1 MPELNKDRIFN
12 ESSKKVLM
20 REYENL
26 KKDYTK
32 MNALKYK
39 ALYENASLSF
49 ILENSRYI
57 FSEPMRGIDFYK
69 SIMENATIPFHCME
83 EEYNKVSTYL
93 YENKDNMSNTQIE
106 MYEDLVSM
114 MEKKYSSMKNSIKLY
129 TAMMENTDNVM
140 KYYDFLYEVKS
151 NKKHDCNDIE
161 GIMTESENYN
171 LMDCIN
177 IISEV
182 PELYSTLYKYVE
194 AAYVEEASKADDYSL
209 NAFSTNVISRMMKD
223 SYISEK
229 VENISNINLR
239 HLIQGLSGVEN
250 SDYIESIKT
259 ESVKNYDPVYSSPIN
274 SINRVFEDDI
284 YSDIFEES
292 NDEEKL
298 NRLLCEKA
306 VIDMNLAFVLLDYTT
321 SDEYDL
327 SHRNSVIEKM
337 CIESTEIEK
346 IPQKIEEQ
354 IEFLSEAS
362 KDIEKQVKCIS
373 EKYFT
378 SDGSPS
384 KIVSTS
390 VGVNGNDSFLKKKE
404 TDKEDR
410 ESEKVYSPTISSDS
424 DNEDDDSEDDSDKKR
439 KSSKEKQTEK
449 YSKMDLDDNE
459 FNQITEKEDGSYEE
473 IEKPQKRNIFQ
484 RVQNKAL
491 DTNVKFKKKVAE
503 GRRNVVDARN
513 AGKAVAKIPMNIT
526 DSIKKTVNDWD
537 EMDDNRRK
545 EYIIKPGFRKK
556 YFKALKLCILHYG
569 AFAIN
574 PVLNIVLA
582 ICHKFSNT
590 KDVRIRN
597 ELVRELKAEIKVTEE
612 KIEDAKSNGDNQ
624 AKYKL
629 MRIKEKLEAELVRVG
644 ANSKFI

>member
-12 ESSKKVLM
+12 ESSKKVLI
-20 REYENL
+20 REFENL

-39 ALYENASLSF
+39 TLYEDASLSF

-57 FSEPMRGIDFYK
+57 FSEPMRGIGFYK
-69 SIMENATIPFHCME
+69 SIMETATIPFQCME
-83 EEYNKVSTYL
+83 EECDKVSTYL

-106 MYEDLVSM
+106 LYEDLVSL
-114 MEKKYSSMKNSIKLY
+114 MEKKYSSMKNSIRLY
-129 TAMMENTDNVM
+129 NAMMENTDDVI
-140 KYYDFLYEVKS
+140 KYYDYLYEFKT
-151 NKKHDCNDIE
+151 NKNVNLDNIKH
-161 GIMTESENYN
+161 IMTENKNYN
-171 LMDCIN
+171 LMDSIN

-194 AAYVEEASKADDYSL
+194 AAYVEESSTPNDYSL
-209 NAFSTNVISRMMKD
+209 NSFSTNVISRMMKD

-239 HLIQGLSGVEN
+239 HLIQGLSCVEN

-259 ESVKNYDPVYSSPIN
+259 EFVKNYDPVYSSPIN

-284 YSDIFEES
+284 YSDIMEDV
-292 NDEEKL
+292 NNEEKL

-306 VIDMNLAFVLLDYTT
+306 VIDMNLAFVLLDHSTADYG
-321 SDEYDL
+321 DL
-327 SHRNSVIEKM
+327 SYKNSVIEKM
-337 CIESTEIEK
+337 CIESSEIEK
-346 IPQKIEEQ
+346 IPQTIEEQ
-354 IEFLSEAS
+354 IDFLTEAS
-362 KDIEKQVKCIS
+362 ENIEKQIRCIT

-378 SDGSPS
+378 ADGSPS
-384 KIVSTS
+384 KIVSAS
-390 VGVNGNDSFLKKKE
+390 VGLNGADSSLKKSNEKDKKEDIDKE
-404 TDKEDR
+404 T
-410 ESEKVYSPTISSDS
+410 EKVYSPVIDTD
-424 DNEDDDSEDDSDKKR
+424 DEDDEKEEEKK
-439 KSSKEKQTEK
+439 KLAKAKKTEK
-449 YSKMDLDDNE
+449 YSKMDLDDEE
-459 FNQITEKEDGSYEE
+459 FKSISEKEDGSYEE
-473 IEKPQKRNIFQ
+473 IEKPHKRNIFQ

-503 GRRNVVDARN
+503 GKRNAVDAKN

-526 DSIKKTVNDWD
+526 DSIKKTINDWD
-537 EMDDNRRK
+537 EIDDNRRK

-590 KDVRIRN
+590 KDIRIRN
-597 ELVRELKAEIKVTEE
+597 ELVRELKAEIKVTDE
-612 KIEDAKSNGDNQ
+612 KIEDAKSSGDNQ